1 MDKTRKTPDQQKIEQ
16 LALDMETFVFLRE
29 KNTNSVFAAIGL
41 ADPDTGKI
49 VHIINWTFPIHQ

>member
-1 MDKTRKTPDQQKIEQ
+1 
-16 LALDMETFVFLRE
+16 METFVFLRE